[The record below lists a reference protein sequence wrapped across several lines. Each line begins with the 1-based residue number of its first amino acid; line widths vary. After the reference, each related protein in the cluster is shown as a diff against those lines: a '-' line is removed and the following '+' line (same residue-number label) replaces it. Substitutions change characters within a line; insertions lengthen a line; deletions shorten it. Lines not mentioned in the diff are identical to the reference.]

1 MKTRAVLVVAAALV
15 SGACA
20 TMIPVA
26 PHVAVGGF
34 GALKSGSDGRDSEK
48 GVGGHVVAGPR
59 IGQTSLLGLLGFTRL
74 SFTGGHDNI
83 ISAGAQV
90 RQRFGLPLAPNPWIG
105 LEGTWMRTGGPE
117 SVANGSL
124 PCGPN
129 GAGAPTAD
137 PGCGAAVAGGAAG
150 SGAGPPTGGARRRF
164 HIRERTP
171 NGSVRRSRGRQR
183 SRRARCVAAS

>member
-34 GALKSGSDGRDSEK
+34 GALKSGSDGSDSEK

-105 LEGTWMRTGGPE
+105 LEGTWMRET
-117 SVANGSL
+117 SVVGTSTAGSPTANGYTVGGL
-124 PCGPN
+124 VGVGIP
-129 GAGAPTAD
+129 AGA
-137 PGCGAAVAGGAAG
+137 VRLNVFGGASYFHIG
-150 SGAGPPTGGARRRF
+150 DFSTGGAF
-164 HIRERTP
+164 
-171 NGSVRRSRGRQR
+171 SFSRSNHTLLRLGGE
-183 SRRARCVAAS
+183 VEFD